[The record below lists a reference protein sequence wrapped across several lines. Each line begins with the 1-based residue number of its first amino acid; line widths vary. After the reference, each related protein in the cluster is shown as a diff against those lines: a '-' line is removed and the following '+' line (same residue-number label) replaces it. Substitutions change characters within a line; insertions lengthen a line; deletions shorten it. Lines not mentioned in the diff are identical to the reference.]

1 MIQKKNCATLRPTRL
16 YLVQCQICWKVG
28 ILRITSPA
36 PLTGIKYCI
45 FQACTSLKLREIQAA
60 SHLWKGKLIP
70 AFLPCLLHSAP
81 TALFC
86 RQEIQTAIHAG
97 CSGNKIL
104 FPGNKERWNQIAK
117 KKLTLYE
124 DYFCDGNEI
133 FSKSKRMHKITSNC
147 FRDTEC
153 LQELKLAINFQLGL

>member
-1 MIQKKNCATLRPTRL
+1 MIQKKNCATFRPTRL

-124 DYFCDGNEI
+124 DYFCNGNEI
-133 FSKSKRMHKITSNC
+133 FSKSKRMHKITGNC

>member
-1 MIQKKNCATLRPTRL
+1 MIQKKNCATLRPARL

-36 PLTGIKYCI
+36 P
-45 FQACTSLKLREIQAA
+45 KLVSNIAFFRHAPAWSWREIQAA

-86 RQEIQTAIHAG
+86 RQEIQTTIHAG

-153 LQELKLAINFQLGL
+153 LQELKLAINFQLSL

>member
-86 RQEIQTAIHAG
+86 RQEIQTTIHAG
-97 CSGNKIL
+97 CLGNKIL
-104 FPGNKERWNQIAK
+104 FPGNKERWNQMAK
-117 KKLTLYE
+117 KTNSLWRLFLWWKW
-124 DYFCDGNEI
+124 NI
-133 FSKSKRMHKITSNC
+133 FKI
-147 FRDTEC
+147 
-153 LQELKLAINFQLGL
+153 

>member
-16 YLVQCQICWKVG
+16 YLVHCQICWKVG